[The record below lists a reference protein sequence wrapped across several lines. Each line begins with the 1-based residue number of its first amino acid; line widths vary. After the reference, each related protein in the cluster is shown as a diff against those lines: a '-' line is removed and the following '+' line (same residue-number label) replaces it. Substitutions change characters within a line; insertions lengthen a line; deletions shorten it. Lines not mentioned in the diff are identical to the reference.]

1 MIKLTKY
8 ERRAQNMAK
17 IGSLKC
23 VIEIVIFILHK
34 KTRYSFQ
41 DFLHHVGHICNIYM
55 LFHIPYFSY
64 KSIFLHKN
72 NMIFLSRFLHHV
84 EKIQYNMFFHIL
96 YSSYQ
101 SHITYL
107 HKKKSLYISVHSIHS
122 EIKTFIQRCQKMST
136 KVHE

>member
-41 DFLHHVGHICNIYM
+41 DFLHHVGHICNTYM

-64 KSIFLHKN
+64 QSILFTQKKPFL
-72 NMIFLSRFLHHV
+72 FQDFLHHV
-84 EKIQYNMFFHIL
+84 EIVIFYTEILTGKVVLWCFFH
-96 YSSYQ
+96 
-101 SHITYL
+101 
-107 HKKKSLYISVHSIHS
+107 
-122 EIKTFIQRCQKMST
+122 E
-136 KVHE
+136 